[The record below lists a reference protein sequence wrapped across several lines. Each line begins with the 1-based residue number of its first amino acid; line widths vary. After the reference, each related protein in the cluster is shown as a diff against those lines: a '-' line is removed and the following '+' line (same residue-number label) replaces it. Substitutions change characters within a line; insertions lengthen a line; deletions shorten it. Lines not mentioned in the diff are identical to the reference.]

1 MDDTELLRRELR
13 AAREELI
20 RKRSRCSGGP
30 DESTSRLPLM
40 PDREE
45 AFLRLA
51 LMSVEELEA
60 HVERLERDLE
70 DLEQGID
77 VPDE

>member
-1 MDDTELLRRELR
+1 MDDAELLKRELR

-20 RKRSRCSGGP
+20 RKRSQCTGRP
-30 DESTSRLPLM
+30 DETESRLPLM

-60 HVERLERDLE
+60 HVERLERDLA

-77 VPDE
+77 APDE